1 MHGRSRKCKLTLL
14 EREPGMY
21 YTNPTMYAIIEAG
34 GKQYWVV
41 PGETIQIEKIEGKKG
56 DKLTFKAL
64 WAADEEKADSSSQK
78 GNVTAEVLGQTKG
91 PKLIIFKK
99 RPKSNYRRK
108 AGHRQKYTEIR
119 VTKISLN

>member
-1 MHGRSRKCKLTLL
+1 MHGRSRTGKNGFL
-14 EREPGMY
+14 ERVSRIY
-21 YTNPTMYAIIEAG
+21 YTNGTMYAIIEAG

-41 PGETIQIEKIEGKKG
+41 PGETLQIEKIEGKKG
-56 DKLTFKAL
+56 DKLSFEAL

-78 GNVTAEVLGQTKG
+78 GKVAAEVVGPAKG
-91 PKLIIFKK
+91 EKIIVFKK

-108 AGHRQKYTEIR
+108 NGHRQMYTEIR

>member
-1 MHGRSRKCKLTLL
+1 
-14 EREPGMY
+14 
-21 YTNPTMYAIIEAG
+21 MYAIIEAG

-41 PGETIQIEKIEGKKG
+41 PGETLQIEKIEGKKG
-56 DKLTFKAL
+56 DKLTFNAL
-64 WAADEEKADSSSQK
+64 WAADEEKTDSSSQK
-78 GNVTAEVLGQTKG
+78 GKVTAEVLGQTKG

>member
-1 MHGRSRKCKLTLL
+1 MHGQTRGRKTGFL
-14 EREPGMY
+14 EWARRMY
-21 YTNPTMYAIIEAG
+21 YTSSTMYAIIEAG
-34 GKQYWVV
+34 AKQYWVV
-41 PGETIQIEKIEGKKG
+41 PGETLRIEKIESKKG

-64 WAADEEKADSSSQK
+64 WAADEEKAGSSSQK
-78 GNVTAEVLGQTKG
+78 GKVTAEVLGEVKG
-91 PKLIIFKK
+91 VKLIIFKK